1 MVHFGLGLEK
11 IKPLNKERLHRV
23 LSWLHPELSAEEI
36 ENFKG
41 FFEELARVP
50 TVKKLQFGR
59 PAPTGA
65 RPVVDNTFTYS
76 MVATFDSLEDHDI
89 YQEHEYH
96 TSAIEQYSRYW
107 TRVVV
112 HDMLVI

>member
-1 MVHFGLGLEK
+1 M
-11 IKPLNKERLHRV
+11 NKELLHTV
-23 LSWLHPELSAEEI
+23 LFWLDPELSAEEI

-41 FFEELARVP
+41 FFEELAKVP

-96 TSAIEQYSRYW
+96 TRAIEQYSRYW

>member
-1 MVHFGLGLEK
+1 M
-11 IKPLNKERLHRV
+11 NKELLHSV
-23 LSWLHPELSAEEI
+23 LFWLDPALSAEEV

-59 PAPTGA
+59 PAPTGNRA
-65 RPVVDNTFTYS
+65 VVDNSFSYS
-76 MVATFDSLEDHDI
+76 MVASFGSLEDHDI

-96 TSAIEQYSRYW
+96 TRAIEKYSKYW
-107 TRVVV
+107 TKVVV
-112 HDMLVI
+112 HDMVVI